1 MNMDQNVIL
10 TIAEFA
16 ASLILEGV
24 ILGIIFQ
31 MISNKASEK
40 DRQHLQTEMNT
51 IERQNRHNVDLIMQ
65 ELRTVKSELISQ
77 IKETGESQK

>member
-1 MNMDQNVIL
+1 MNQNIML
-10 TIAEFA
+10 TLAEFG
-16 ASLILEGV
+16 ASLVLEGI

-51 IERQNRHNVDLIMQ
+51 IERQNRHNIDLIMD
-65 ELRTVKSELISQ
+65 ELREVKSELISQ
-77 IKETGESQK
+77 IKESTK

>member
-1 MNMDQNVIL
+1 ML
-10 TIAEFA
+10 TLAEFG
-16 ASLILEGV
+16 ASLVLEGI

-51 IERQNRHNVDLIMQ
+51 IERQNRHNIDLIMD
-65 ELRTVKSELISQ
+65 ELREVKSELISQ
-77 IKETGESQK
+77 IKESTK

>member
-1 MNMDQNVIL
+1 MNQDIIL
-10 TIAEFA
+10 TISEFA
-16 ASLILEGV
+16 ASLVLEGV

-51 IERQNRHNVDLIMQ
+51 IERQNRHNIDLIMD
-65 ELRTVKSELISQ
+65 ELREIKTEIISQ
-77 IKETGESQK
+77 IKESEK